1 MRKSVLRAMMMGIA
15 VIASYN
21 VVMASDISQEQITQA
36 EQDCIVETTE
46 LET

>member
-21 VVMASDISQEQITQA
+21 VVMASDIGNCQGSCQ
-36 EQDCIVETTE
+36 
-46 LET
+46 